1 MPFGV
6 DLSISG
12 LASGFDWKSVVAQ
25 LAQAERAPEAVW
37 ARNQSKLNAKNSAF
51 TNITSY
57 LNQFQTAVKAL
68 KDATIYDSRSAT
80 SSTPTVATASASA
93 ATKTGAYNFNITQL
107 ATAAS
112 LAGAANISSHISATN
127 DVSGVTVGAANF
139 ATAVTAGT
147 FSVNGAQ
154 VTLATTDS
162 LQAVFDKINK
172 ATGGNVTASY
182 DSTTDKISLN
192 SASNITLGSAADTS
206 NFLQVAKLSNNS
218 SGSVTSN
225 ATLGRVSSSSVLT
238 GAHLATTVSDGGSG
252 AGAFTVNGVS
262 ISFNASTDTLQNVV
276 DRINSSAAG
285 VTADYDVV
293 NNKFSLTNR
302 TTGDVGISV
311 ADTTGNFL
319 AATGLTGG
327 AGGTLSAGKNL
338 NYTVNG
344 GANLVSRS
352 NTIDGSSSGIN
363 GLSVNALIADKTTV
377 TVAGDTTA
385 IASNVQAFVTAYNNV
400 QSYIT
405 SSSASSTDATGRVT
419 AGTLAGDVNATTIAI
434 SLRTNAFSPV
444 TISGLSATFS
454 QLANLGIKSNGQ
466 NNTVTLDATALTS
479 ALTGN
484 LSDVKK
490 LFSDSSSGL
499 AAKLDSF
506 LTNLTGD
513 SGTVVAHQAALTK
526 QSTSIDA
533 QVTTLE
539 KSITAD
545 VAHWTQAFRAME
557 TAQAQLTQ
565 QLNYLTKTFR

>member
-6 DLSISG
+6 DLSVAG
-12 LASGFDWKSVVAQ
+12 LASGFDWKSVVSQ

-37 ARNQSKLNAKNSAF
+37 ARNQTKINAKNSAF
-51 TNITSY
+51 TNVTSY
-57 LNQFQTAVKAL
+57 LNQLQTAVKAL
-68 KDATIYDSRSAT
+68 KDTTVYDSRSAT
-80 SSTPTVATASASA
+80 SSTPAVATVSASA
-93 ATKTGAYNFNITQL
+93 ATKVGTYNFNITQL

-112 LAGAANISSHISATN
+112 LAGAANISSHISATK

-172 ATGGNVTASY
+172 ATGGSVTASY
-182 DSTTDKISLN
+182 NSTTDTISLD

-225 ATLGRVSSSSVLT
+225 DTLGRVSSSAVLT
-238 GAHLATTVSDGGSG
+238 GAHLATTVSDGGGG

-262 ISFNASTDTLQNVV
+262 ISFNAGTDTLQNVV

-293 NNKFSLTNR
+293 NNKFSLTNS

-311 ADTTGNFL
+311 ADVTGNFL
-319 AATGLTGG
+319 AATGL
-327 AGGTLSAGKNL
+327 AGGTLAAGKNL
-338 NYTVNG
+338 NYSVNG
-344 GANLVSRS
+344 GATLVSRS
-352 NTIDGSSSGIN
+352 NTIDGTSSGIT
-363 GLSVNALIADKTTV
+363 GLSVAALTTGKTAV

-385 IASNVQAFVTAYNNV
+385 IQTNVQAFVTAYNNV

-405 SSSASSTDATGRVT
+405 SNSASSTDAAGKVT
-419 AGTLAGDVNATTIAI
+419 AGTLTGDGNATSIAS
-434 SLRTNAFSPV
+434 SLRANAFSPV
-444 TISGLSATFS
+444 SISGLSATFS

-479 ALTGN
+479 ALAGN
-484 LSDVKK
+484 LGDVKK
-490 LFSDSSSGL
+490 LFSDSTGGL

-513 SGTVVAHQAALTK
+513 SGTVVAHQASLTT
-526 QSTSIDA
+526 QSTSIDT
-533 QVTTLE
+533 QVANLE
-539 KSITAD
+539 KSIAAD
-545 VAHWTQAFRAME
+545 AAHWTNAFRAME

-565 QLNYLTKTFR
+565 ELNYLTKNFK

>member
-162 LQAVFDKINK
+162 LQAVFDKISA
-172 ATGGNVTASY
+172 ATGGSVTAGY
-182 DSTTDKISLN
+182 DSVTDKISLT
-192 SASNITLGSAADTS
+192 SASNLTLGSAADTS
-206 NFLQVAKLSNNS
+206 NFLQVARLSNNS

-225 ATLGRVSSSSVLT
+225 DTLGRVSSSAVLT
-238 GAHLATTVSDGGSG
+238 GAHLATTVSDGGGG

-262 ISFNASTDTLQNVV
+262 ISFNAGTDTLQNVV

-293 NNKFSLTNR
+293 NNKFSLTNS

-311 ADTTGNFL
+311 ADVTGNFL
-319 AATGLTGG
+319 AATGL
-327 AGGTLSAGKNL
+327 AAGTLAAGKNL
-338 NYTVNG
+338 NYSVNG
-344 GANLVSRS
+344 GATLVSRS
-352 NTIDGSSSGIN
+352 NTIDGTSSGIT
-363 GLSVNALIADKTTV
+363 GLSVAALTTGATAV
-377 TVAGDTTA
+377 TVVGNTTA
-385 IASNVQAFVTAYNNV
+385 IQTNVQAFVTAYNNV

-405 SSSASSTDATGRVT
+405 TNAASTTDANGKVT
-419 AGTLAGDVNATTIAI
+419 AGTLTGDGNATSIAS
-434 SLRTNAFSPV
+434 SLRANAFSPV
-444 TISGLSATFS
+444 SISGLSATFS

-466 NNTVTLDATALTS
+466 NNTVTLDAAALTS

-484 LSDVKK
+484 LGDVKK
-490 LFSDSSSGL
+490 LFSDSTGGL

-513 SGTVVAHQAALTK
+513 SGTVVAHQASLTK
-526 QSTSIDA
+526 QSTSIDT
-533 QVTTLE
+533 QVANLE
-539 KSITAD
+539 KSIAAD
-545 VAHWTQAFRAME
+545 AAHWTNAFRAME

-565 QLNYLTKTFR
+565 ELNYLTKNFK